1 MGDLPL
7 SPSILPE
14 SPRWL
19 ISKGRYDAAEKVFRE
34 IASTNETVFDS
45 IAYERLIHEEK
56 KVRHRSCCFGKTRNI
71 WWMVSEPFS
80 RSDFS
85 TIAK

>member
-1 MGDLPL
+1 M

-34 IASTNETVFDS
+34 IASTNETVFDP

-56 KVRHRSCCFGKTRNI
+56 KVRLRMFCLGKTQNVG
-71 WWMVSEPFS
+71 WMVSEPFS
-80 RSDFS
+80 IVTFLP
-85 TIAK
+85 